1 MVCSIYDES
10 LIRIGEISVYQSLV
24 WEEAYQDAGEC
35 QLVCAISPL
44 ATSLLKNERFIGKK
58 DRSTLW
64 QIKSTEKY
72 EGLLWANGFTV
83 NYTLLEDRICN
94 SIITSNNVETTLR
107 GAVNASR
114 PAPIVG
120 LSTLRGLTDVHVSQ
134 HTYPSLFNLSQDL
147 CVATDLGFRF
157 IHDRTNHKLLFDVY
171 SGEDRRNVR
180 YSEDYG
186 NLANLALKQ
195 SNTGYKN
202 VAYVGGAGE
211 GAERTFVVCG
221 DTDTIG
227 LERHEMFVDARDLSR
242 EDGQSLS
249 DYQSILQARGLEK
262 LNEHNAGLSVS
273 FDINPDD
280 FGTRY
285 DIGDTVTA
293 LLKSDGL
300 KLYVRIVSARQ
311 TYEKNKRK
319 TQITVG
325 TPIIRSGGK
334 K

>member
-1 MVCSIYDES
+1 MVCNIYDET
-10 LIRIGEISVYQSLV
+10 LTRIGELSVYQSLV

-35 QLVCAISPL
+35 QLVCAISPA
-44 ATSLLKNERFIGKK
+44 ATALLKNGYFVGKK

-83 NYTLLEDRICN
+83 NYALLYDRIYDGILN
-94 SIITSNNVETTLR
+94 TGVVETTLR
-107 GAVNASR
+107 SAVSSKR

-120 LSTLRGLTDVHVSQ
+120 LSALRGLEQSHVSQ
-134 HTYPSLFNLSQDL
+134 HTYPDLFTLSQDL
-147 CVATDLGFRF
+147 CAETDLGFRF
-157 IHDRTNHKLLFDVY
+157 IHDKANQMLLFDVY
-171 SGEDRRNVR
+171 QGENRANVR
-180 YSEDYG
+180 FSEDYG

-195 SNTGYKN
+195 SENDYKN
-202 VAYVGGAGE
+202 VAYVGGAGD

-221 DTDTIG
+221 DTASTG
-227 LERHEMFVDARDLSR
+227 LERHEMFVDARDLSQ

-249 DYQSILQARGLEK
+249 DYQALLRARGLEK
-262 LNEHNAGLSVS
+262 LNEHNKGLTVS
-273 FDINPDD
+273 FDIASDD
-280 FGTRY
+280 FGSRF
-285 DIGDTVTA
+285 DVGDTVTA

-300 KLYVRIVSARQ
+300 KLYVRVMSAKQ

-325 TPIIRSGGK
+325 TPIIRTGG
-334 K
+334 

>member
-1 MVCSIYDES
+1 MVCNIFNES
-10 LIRIGEISVYQSLV
+10 LIRIGELSVYQSLV

-35 QLVCAISPL
+35 QLVCAISPA
-44 ATSLLKNERFIGKK
+44 ATALLKNGYFVGKK

-83 NYTLLEDRICN
+83 NQTLLYDRIYDGTLN
-94 SIITSNNVETTLR
+94 TGVVETTLR
-107 GAVNASR
+107 NAVIAKR

-120 LSTLRGLTDVHVSQ
+120 LSTLRGLEESHVSQ
-134 HTYPSLFNLSQDL
+134 HTYPDLFSLSQDL
-147 CVATDLGFRF
+147 CGQTDLGFRF
-157 IHDRTNHKLLFDVY
+157 IHDRTNRMLLFDVY
-171 SGEDRRNVR
+171 KGENRTNVR
-180 YSEDYG
+180 FSEDYG

-195 SNTGYKN
+195 SENDYKN
-202 VAYVGGAGE
+202 VAYVGGAGD
-211 GAERTFVVCG
+211 GADRTFVVCG
-221 DTDTIG
+221 DTDTEG

-249 DYQSILQARGLEK
+249 DYQALLQARGLEK
-262 LNEHNAGLSVS
+262 LNEHNKGLTVS
-273 FDINPDD
+273 FDIASND
-280 FGTRY
+280 FGVKF
-285 DIGDTVTA
+285 DVGDTVTA

-300 KLYVRIVSARQ
+300 KLYVRIMSAKQ

-325 TPIIRSGGK
+325 TPIIRTGG
-334 K
+334 

>member
-1 MVCSIYDES
+1 MVCNIYDET
-10 LIRIGEISVYQSLV
+10 LTRIGELSVYQSLV

-35 QLVCAISPL
+35 QLVCAISPA
-44 ATSLLKNERFIGKK
+44 ATALLKNGYFVGKK
-58 DRSTLW
+58 DRQTLW

-83 NYTLLEDRICN
+83 NYTLLDDRVYD
-94 SIITSNNVETTLR
+94 SILTTGNVETTLR
-107 GAVNASR
+107 SAVSGKR

-120 LSTLRGLTDVHVSQ
+120 LSALRGLTESHVSQ
-134 HTYPSLFNLSQDL
+134 HTYQDLFSLSQDL
-147 CVATDLGFRF
+147 CAQTDLGFRF
-157 IHDRTNHKLLFDVY
+157 IHDKTNKMLLFDVY
-171 SGEDRRNVR
+171 KGETRTNVR
-180 YSEDYG
+180 FSEDYG

-195 SNTGYKN
+195 SETDYKN

-221 DTDTIG
+221 DTSTYG
-227 LERHEMFVDARDLSR
+227 LERHEMFVDARDLSQ
-242 EDGQSLS
+242 EDGQSTA
-249 DYQSILQARGLEK
+249 DYQALLRARGIEK

-273 FDINPDD
+273 FDISSQD
-280 FGTRY
+280 FGVTF
-285 DIGDTVTA
+285 DVGDTVTA

-300 KLYVRIVSARQ
+300 KLYVRIISAKQ

-325 TPIIRSGGK
+325 TPIIRTGG
-334 K
+334 